1 MENFDNMNSN
11 KNLGEI
17 SEDDIVSYLFKN
29 PQSLFLSKNFKVGQ
43 SGNDGY
49 SIFTNFDLK
58 IPSRILQY
66 DIIRISADSAADL
79 TEVKQVERHGGMRID
94 FLVGEFEKNYWAY
107 MGQFPYPY
115 FQNIEY

>member
-17 SEDDIVSYLFKN
+17 SEDDIVAYLYEN
-29 PQSLFLSKNFKVGQ
+29 PQALFLYNNWEESQ
-43 SGNDGY
+43 SGDDEY

-58 IPSRILQY
+58 IPRRILQY
-66 DIIRISADSAADL
+66 DIIRISADGAADL
-79 TEVKQVERHGGMRID
+79 TEVKEVIRHGGMRVESLD
-94 FLVGEFEKNYWAY
+94 ENNWTY